1 MINTKKMAA
10 LLAGTVFAGT
20 LMPVINAEAAE
31 QLEVLNGSINDAK
44 AYTAGRYV
52 YDGYKDD
59 EMDSKIYFFNGVK
72 DVEIEDASSMGT
84 KYGMNYINFAED
96 DILFNLMTGQPE
108 EDDEEAKREMLE
120 AKFKSS
126 VMKRADRYENTP
138 YLVFQGKLAE
148 NIYSG
153 IWYEYSV
160 QSWPQGEEKGAGDI
174 SYTVYI
180 NDSGKYVDASEKL
193 NLVYYDKEGNKIS
206 LDDYDDLEKNNL
218 FIAAEKGLLIDKENI
233 YRLIIL
239 VDPADNFKKTQY
251 VQKVSME
258 QGDKEDGAYLP
269 KKVTS
274 FETYDFDA
282 LTFVEGMENGNTA
295 RMVGNSLY
303 TIEPSD
309 DSITM
314 KKYNVKK
321 IKDKDTVE
329 GKTLDRRALELDDD
343 FDDIDDEDMQA
354 FDIDIYSNLW
364 VLNKGKIQKAENGK
378 LVTKYEVDRSM
389 NKLSVFDDNNLIVW
403 NTENEIYSV
412 VAPKQEVVEEKPE
425 EATENT
431 ETKKE
436 EAVISSGWIRNTDGT
451 WNFRNEEGKLVTGW
465 LKDNNLWYYMDQ
477 KGIMQTG
484 WVKDGTEWYYLN
496 ESGIMQTG
504 WFKDINGKW
513 YYLNSN
519 GSMAYS
525 TVIDG
530 YTLGADGAWIN

>member
-1 MINTKKMAA
+1 MNFKKLMSIVMGA
-10 LLAGTVFAGT
+10 VIVSSV
-20 LMPVINAEAAE
+20 MPVSSAEASIK
-31 QLEVLNGSINDAK
+31 LEALEGTITDAK
-44 AYTAGRYV
+44 AFMGGRYV
-52 YDGYKDD
+52 FDGYKGEDQD
-59 EMDSKIYFFNGVK
+59 NGIYYFNGEK
-72 DVEIEDASSMGT
+72 DIEIEDAETMGS
-84 KYGMNYINFAED
+84 KYGMNYINFKED
-96 DILFNLMTGQPE
+96 EILFNLATGQPE

-126 VMKRADRYENTP
+126 VMKRAERYENTP
-138 YLVFQGKLAE
+138 YLVFEGKLAE

-174 SYTVYI
+174 SYKVYI

-218 FIAAEKGLLIDKENI
+218 IIAAEKGLLIDKENI

-239 VDPADNFKKTQY
+239 VDTADNFKKTQY
-251 VQKVSME
+251 VQKISME
-258 QGDKEDGAYLP
+258 QGDKEDGAYVP
-269 KKVTS
+269 KNVTS

-282 LTFVEGMENGNTA
+282 LAFAEGMENGNTA

-314 KKYNVKK
+314 KKYTVKK

-329 GKTLDRRALELDDD
+329 GKTLDRKALQLDDD
-343 FDDIDDEDMQA
+343 FDDIDDEDMEA
-354 FDIDIYSNLW
+354 FDVDIYANLW

-412 VAPKQEVVEEKPE
+412 VSPQPVIEEKPE
-425 EATENT
+425 ESEEAVDS
-431 ETKKE
+431 KE
-436 EAVISSGWIRNTDGT
+436 EAEIINGWVKNIDGT
-451 WNFRNEEGKLVTGW
+451 WSYTNIDGTKASGW
-465 LKDNNLWYYMDQ
+465 LKDNNTWYYLNAE
-477 KGIMQTG
+477 GIMQTG
-484 WVKDGTEWYYLN
+484 WIKDGSTWYYLN
-496 ESGIMQTG
+496 ASGAMQTG
-504 WFKDINGKW
+504 WLKDTNGKW
-513 YYLNSN
+513 YYLYNN
-519 GSMAYS
+519 GAMAYS
-525 TVIDG
+525 TIIDG
-530 YTLGADGAWIN
+530 YKLDASGAWIN